1 MASVH
6 FETAAAC
13 LVKNIELLS
22 GASGEI
28 KAENIPLWNISN
40 ALLALSDALQDEFV
54 AINSKLTYI
63 ELKLNR

>member
-22 GASGEI
+22 GAGGEI
-28 KAENIPLWNISN
+28 KRENIPLWNISN